1 MAWKIEFD
9 ERAVK
14 DLSKLDRL
22 QSRRIIT
29 FLYRRLALLDD
40 PRSIGEALKGKRFLG
55 MWKYRVGDYRL
66 IARIR
71 DQQITIVIL
80 RVGHRSQV
88 YD

>member
-9 ERAVK
+9 ERAGK

-29 FLYRRLALLDD
+29 FLYRRLALLED
-40 PRSIGEALKGKRFLG
+40 PRSIGEALKGKRFFG

-66 IARIR
+66 IARIH
-71 DQQITIVIL
+71 DQKITIVIL